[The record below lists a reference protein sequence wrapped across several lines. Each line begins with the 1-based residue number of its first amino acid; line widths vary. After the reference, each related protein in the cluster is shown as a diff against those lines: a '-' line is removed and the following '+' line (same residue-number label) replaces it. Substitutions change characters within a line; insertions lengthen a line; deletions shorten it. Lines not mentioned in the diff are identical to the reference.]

1 MKKIYAFTTLAAAL
15 MAASLH
21 AQEPV
26 TGSPDE
32 SLFTDS
38 DPVLNTN
45 KQAALHI
52 MRELLQCNHWS
63 DAGNWLTDAY
73 IQHNPNAASGLQGV
87 ITFFTQVMGR
97 QPTADCSQLTT
108 PIVAVMAEDDL
119 VTVIIPRTYKH
130 PVTGADY
137 TSTWFDTWR
146 FVDGKADEHWDAA
159 TINPPA
165 PPAQ

>member
-1 MKKIYAFTTLAAAL
+1 MKKLTMMTALASTLLTGAL
-15 MAASLH
+15 Y

-26 TGSPDE
+26 TGTPDE

-52 MRELLQCNHWS
+52 MRELLQCGQWS
-63 DAGNWLTDAY
+63 NAGNWLTDKY
-73 IQHNPNAASGLQGV
+73 LQHNPNAASGLEGV
-87 ITFFTQVMGR
+87 VYYFTQVAKV
-97 QPTADCSQLTT
+97 QPTETCDKLTT

-119 VTVIIPRTYKH
+119 VTVIIPREYTNPNNGEK
-130 PVTGADY
+130 Y

-146 FVDGKADEHWDAA
+146 FVDGKADEHWDPA
-159 TINPPA
+159 TIAPA
-165 PPAQ
+165 APAQ